1 MKIKLVTNSP
11 EKTIEA
17 AKKIAKSLQK
27 PLVISL
33 VGDLGAGKTT
43 FTKGFALGLG
53 FDENITSPTFTI
65 LNEYKSEKNN
75 LYHFDMYR
83 LSSKDEALEL
93 GFEEYFDL
101 TKLDGY
107 TLVEWAEN
115 VEGLL
120 PQKHV
125 EITIKKL
132 NENSRE
138 IYFEMKGIVN
148 EGFNIK

>member
-101 TKLDGY
+101 TKLNGY